1 MARLRERAS
10 RWDRNTAKAGWETTV
25 APMSKERARLARQ
38 VGVLTAL
45 PFVMLAGPL
54 AGYLLGSWLDRRF
67 GTGNLLMIILIL
79 LGTAGAGRETF
90 KLIQLASRESSE
102 DAENRDT
109 DVERER
115 GVSDSDQSD
124 HAR

>member
-1 MARLRERAS
+1 
-10 RWDRNTAKAGWETTV
+10 V
-25 APMSKERARLARQ
+25 APISKERARLARQ

-54 AGYLLGSWLDRRF
+54 AGYLAGSWLDRRF
-67 GTGNLLMIILIL
+67 GTGNLLMIILII
-79 LGTAGAGRETF
+79 LGTVGAGRETF
-90 KLIQLASRESSE
+90 KLIQLASRESE

-109 DVERER
+109 DVEREH
-115 GVSDSDQSD
+115 GVSDPDHSD

>member
-1 MARLRERAS
+1 L
-10 RWDRNTAKAGWETTV
+10 
-25 APMSKERARLARQ
+25 APISKERARLARQ

-54 AGYLLGSWLDRRF
+54 AGYLAGSWLDRRF
-67 GTGNLLMIILIL
+67 GTGNLLLIILIL

-102 DAENRDT
+102 DPEHRDA
-109 DVERER
+109 DEKRER